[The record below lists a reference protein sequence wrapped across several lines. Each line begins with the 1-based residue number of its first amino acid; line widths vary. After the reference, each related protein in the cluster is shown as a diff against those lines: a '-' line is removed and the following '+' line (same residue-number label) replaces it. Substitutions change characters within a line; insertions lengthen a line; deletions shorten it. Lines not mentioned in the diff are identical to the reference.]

1 MDTKPLEKEALNEIK
16 AKLSRYNYRFV
27 EMNFDENGAD
37 FYIVKE
43 IEGGLTLY
51 LRCVKGQSKGR
62 NITNNSSKVV
72 IPCHYV
78 TENFI
83 AFVYVKKECE
93 DENEAKTYLYTAD
106 DIRNYWKRR
115 SDEYVLY
122 LPKDFIY
129 KEESEQYIFNKKRSA
144 IIEDVLNKAGETKI
158 VSDVNILSDVEF
170 YFEVW
175 RKTGGLPSYE
185 YIKDIFRVGFSDD
198 ILVPGKFVFLLCASL
213 IVNRD
218 KAKMSLSIDWA
229 FSILRDIEVPNDFL
243 SDYKKGKKVCTD
255 VAIVYSK
262 TWVQE
267 LLSNEDK
274 VIGFHLHIGDG
285 EEAVDA
291 IVLKDGRYSIEYH
304 IVS

>member
-1 MDTKPLEKEALNEIK
+1 MDTKPLEHEAFDQIK
-16 AKLSRYNYRFV
+16 ALLSRYNYRFV

-37 FYIVKE
+37 IFIVKE
-43 IEGGLTLY
+43 IEGEPATY
-51 LRCVKGQSKGR
+51 LKYIKGQSKGR
-62 NITNNSSKVV
+62 CITNNSSEVV
-72 IPCHYV
+72 IPCCYV
-78 TENFI
+78 TDNFI

-93 DENEAKTYLYTAD
+93 EENEAKTYLYTAD
-106 DIRNYWKRR
+106 DIRNYWKSRG
-115 SDEYVLY
+115 DEYVLY
-122 LPKDFIY
+122 LSKDFIY

-144 IIEDVLNKAGETKI
+144 IIGDVLNKAGESKI
-158 VSDVNILSDVEF
+158 VSDIGVLSDAEF
-170 YFEVW
+170 YFEMW

-185 YIKDIFRVGFSDD
+185 YIRDMFQAGISDG

-213 IVNRD
+213 IVNHD
-218 KAKMSLSIDWA
+218 KANMELSIDWA
-229 FSILRDIEVPNDFL
+229 FSVLRDIEVKNDFL
-243 SDYKKGKKVCTD
+243 SKYKMGETVFTD
-255 VAIVYSK
+255 VAITYRI

-267 LLSNEDK
+267 ILSNEDN